1 MKACVKIFIHIDDK
15 TTQLSRPMW
24 IKFNSENQMVVETI
38 YIDENTAQDLTQDQ
52 FDQII
57 DELIETKKAILHK
70 VI

>member
-1 MKACVKIFIHIDDK
+1 MKACIKIFIHIDDK
-15 TTQLSRPMW
+15 TTQLSRPVW

-70 VI
+70 VV

>member
-1 MKACVKIFIHIDDK
+1 MKVCVKIFIHIDEN
-15 TTQLSRPMW
+15 TAQLSRPLW

-57 DELIETKKAILHK
+57 DELIETKKAILYK

>member
-1 MKACVKIFIHIDDK
+1 MKVCIKIFIHIDDE
-15 TTQLSRPMW
+15 TTQLSHPMW

-57 DELIETKKAILHK
+57 DELIETKKAIIYK

>member
-57 DELIETKKAILHK
+57 DELIETKKAILYK

>member
-1 MKACVKIFIHIDDK
+1 MKVCIKIFIHIDDK
-15 TTQLSRPMW
+15 TTQLSRPIW

-57 DELIETKKAILHK
+57 DELIETKKAILYK